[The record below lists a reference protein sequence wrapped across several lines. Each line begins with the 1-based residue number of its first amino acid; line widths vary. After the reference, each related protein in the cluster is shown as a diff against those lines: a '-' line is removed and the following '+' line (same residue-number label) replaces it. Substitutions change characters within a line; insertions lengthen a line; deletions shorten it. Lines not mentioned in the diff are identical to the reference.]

1 MHQLPL
7 PPTPTRKALPS
18 PSEEIEPN
26 ENTTRNPISS
36 GGGSG
41 STSGSG
47 SSQPDSSTEDGL
59 GVVTYRARSNSL
71 SRSSNIRLRPQ
82 SYSQSMNDSQQSVRS
97 FTEQESNCE
106 SCSEITTPVC
116 SPPMGHKVK
125 ETSSESHSNPV
136 PGDQNSEGESR
147 LLPLSE
153 NGSAPSSSEPG
164 RSSVQ
169 SSEPGRGNVLR
180 TKRVRGSTQSKGE
193 GSRRVVSPVSSKSAS
208 KQRPR
213 PRLLGFGSDI
223 SGGSGV
229 SSGPTTAPALHDGK
243 GGRLSNAS
251 PQRLSSSKPIALN
264 MTSPPSVDDRLSMN
278 VNEEGKER
286 VRLREQV
293 SKAKGG
299 RKVVS
304 RRNTF
309 AGNNLPSYRHEDP
322 KSGIANV
329 RESLIGDSSPRS
341 RRSMPNSQPANYQK
355 SPASQRQHKA
365 PTMQKDPSQDGGDPP
380 SDSELSPL
388 LDIRTP
394 KQSLSDRGSA
404 SPPLKPS
411 NDIVMRDTPSR
422 SEESPRSATV
432 SRNNFTPTLSSS
444 VEQVEGSDRQAS
456 RATLPQRI
464 KHTVAYKESSPL
476 AKKSKEGEY
485 CTHIVM

>member
-7 PPTPTRKALPS
+7 PPTPTRNALPS

-26 ENTTRNPISS
+26 KNTTRNPISS

-59 GVVTYRARSNSL
+59 GVITYRARSNSL

-106 SCSEITTPVC
+106 SCSEITAPVC
-116 SPPMGHKVK
+116 SPPTGHKVR
-125 ETSSESHSNPV
+125 ETISEGHSNPV
-136 PGDQNSEGESR
+136 PGEQNNEGESR
-147 LLPLSE
+147 LSPLGE

-164 RSSVQ
+164 RS
-169 SSEPGRGNVLR
+169 NVLR
-180 TKRVRGSTQSKGE
+180 TKRVRGSGQSKGE

-223 SGGSGV
+223 SGGAGV
-229 SSGPTTAPALHDGK
+229 TSGPTTALHNGK
-243 GGRLSNAS
+243 GGRSSNAAA
-251 PQRLSSSKPIALN
+251 QRSTSSKPIALN

-278 VNEEGKER
+278 VNEGKER

-299 RKVVS
+299 RRVVS

-411 NDIVMRDTPSR
+411 NDIVIRDTPSR